1 MTRGPNAPR
10 IPYLDGTPRRRIQSH
25 GISCCSSW
33 LAWKRFFADAF
44 YADDWRVDIS
54 AQAASFGPEPLLV
67 RLHHLASS
75 LLHRPLPLSG
85 TPSPC
90 FLPEPFHKRRR
101 KCTLCDQVEIFS
113 LFQQSLT
120 HMSNASNS
128 HTPKYI
134 QTHSLRLAKS
144 QYTRERLR
152 ASLHRSQRH
161 CMPLEK
167 SRLHIRT

>member
-85 TPSPC
+85 TPFTLFPARA
-90 FLPEPFHKRRR
+90 LP
-101 KCTLCDQVEIFS
+101 QA
-113 LFQQSLT
+113 Q
-120 HMSNASNS
+120 A
-128 HTPKYI
+128 
-134 QTHSLRLAKS
+134 QTHVVWSSRNLQPLPAITNTHFQCKQFAHS
-144 QYTRERLR
+144 QIYSNTLF
-152 ASLHRSQRH
+152 ATCQK
-161 CMPLEK
+161 PL
-167 SRLHIRT
+167 